1 MKVLHV
7 AESIWGGC
15 GTYLNEI
22 VPLQLQSLGPDQ
34 VRCVVPAEHVAQLSS
49 VPPEVIQTFKRP
61 SRLRGLPALA
71 ASVVQAVRDW
81 QPDLIH
87 AHSTFAGGIVRTLS
101 TGMSLPPVV
110 YCPHGW
116 VFDVDQPGL
125 ARSATQLVERL
136 LSKRCARI
144 VAISESERCK
154 GVSAG
159 IKPARLTVISNG
171 IRDREPV
178 MPAEWPDHRLRVLFV
193 GRLDRQKGVDVL
205 LSAVADLAEHVCVR
219 VVGQAVVGQGDVAAP
234 GPHVE
239 FMGWMNHDGV
249 AAQLSACDVVVM
261 PSRWE
266 GFGLVAVEAMRAS
279 KPVFAS
285 NTGGLAEIVLNG
297 RTGRLFPV
305 DDAPALHAMLAA
317 ADREQLAEMG
327 RQGRE
332 RFVERYTIDHTHR
345 ELMRLYAAVA
355 GNAMRSSTQAPSA
368 SPMKKEVG

>member
-22 VPLQLQSLGPDQ
+22 VPLQLQSLGADQ
-34 VRCVVPAEHVAQLSS
+34 VRCVVPAEHVAQLSC
-49 VPPEVIQTFKRP
+49 VPAQAIQTFSRP

-71 ASVVQAVRDW
+71 SGVARAVHEW

-101 TGMSLPPVV
+101 LGMHLPPVV

-125 ARSATQLVERL
+125 ARSATQWAERV

-159 IKPARLTVISNG
+159 IRPARLTVIQNG
-171 IRDREPV
+171 IRDRENV
-178 MPAEWPDHRLRVLFV
+178 APAEWADARLRVLFV

-205 LSAVADLAEHVCVR
+205 LAAVADLADHVSVR
-219 VVGQAVVGQGDVAAP
+219 VVGQTVVGQGAVAEA
-234 GPHVE
+234 GSHVE
-239 FMGWMNHDGV
+239 FMGWMGHDDV

-266 GFGLVAVEAMRAS
+266 GFGLVAVEAMRAG

-305 DDAPALHAMLAA
+305 DDVPALRGMLAGA
-317 ADREQLAEMG
+317 SREQLASMG

-332 RFVERYTIDHTHR
+332 RFVERYTIDQTHR
-345 ELMRLYAAVA
+345 ELMRLYAGVA
-355 GNAMRSSTQAPSA
+355 GNAARAMAPGT
-368 SPMKKEVG
+368 SPMKKVS

>member
-22 VPLQLQSLGPDQ
+22 VPLQLQSLGADQ
-34 VRCVVPAEHVAQLSS
+34 VRCVVPAEHVAQLSC
-49 VPPEVIQTFKRP
+49 VPPDVVRIFDRP

-71 ASVVQAVRDW
+71 SSVVQAVRDW
-81 QPDLIH
+81 KPDLIH

-101 TGMSLPPVV
+101 LGMPMPPVV

-116 VFDVDQPGL
+116 VFDVDQPGF
-125 ARSATQLVERL
+125 ARSATQWAERV

-154 GVSAG
+154 GVTAG
-159 IKPARLTVISNG
+159 IRPARLTVIPNG
-171 IRDREPV
+171 IRDRENV
-178 MPAEWPDHRLRVLFV
+178 APADWHDARLRVLFV

-205 LSAVADLAEHVCVR
+205 LAAVADLAEQVSVR
-219 VVGQAVVGQGDVAAP
+219 VVGQAVVGQREVTAP
-234 GPHVE
+234 GAHVE
-239 FMGWMNHDGV
+239 FMGWMSHDGV

-266 GFGLVAVEAMRAS
+266 GFGLVAVEAMRAG

-285 NTGGLAEIVLNG
+285 DTGGLAEIVLNG

-305 DDAPALHAMLAA
+305 DDVAALHDLLAGTSRA
-317 ADREQLAEMG
+317 QLAQMG
-327 RQGRE
+327 QQGRE
-332 RFVERYTIDHTHR
+332 RFVERYTIDQTHR
-345 ELMRLYAAVA
+345 ELMRLYAGVV
-355 GNAMRSSTQAPSA
+355 GNAARVVAHGA
-368 SPMKKEVG
+368 SPMKKVS